1 MDFPGCE
8 KMRYITKDELMKIR
22 EKSLHI
28 NLYKHQSA
36 ILIIDT
42 LIFTGVRVNELI
54 QITPNDLMKKH
65 IIVRGKGNKIRNVA
79 VKPELL
85 FQLKYH
91 IKQNRIPKNQSI
103 FPYSTDGIRKIC
115 QRVSGFSPHVF
126 RHSYA
131 IELLRIGNNIEYVRI
146 QLGHST
152 LQTTQIYLK
161 YAIFDKEYEKL
172 GELFT

>member
-1 MDFPGCE
+1 M
-8 KMRYITKDELMKIR
+8 KYITKDELERIR

-36 ILIIDT
+36 TLIIDT
-42 LIFTGVRVNELI
+42 LILTGVRVNELI
-54 QITPNDLMKKH
+54 QITPNDLLKKH
-65 IIVRGKGNKIRNVA
+65 IIIRGKGNKIRNVA
-79 VKPELL
+79 VHSTLL

-91 IKQNRIPKNQSI
+91 IKQNKIPKNQAI
-103 FPYSTDGIRKIC
+103 FPYTTDGVRKIC
-115 QRVSGFSPHVF
+115 KRVSGFSPHVF

-131 IELLRIGNNIEYVRI
+131 IELLRKGNSIEYVRI

-152 LQTTQIYLK
+152 LLTTQIYLK
-161 YAIFDKEYEKL
+161 YAIFDEQYEKL

>member
-1 MDFPGCE
+1 
-8 KMRYITKDELMKIR
+8 MRYITKNELQEIR

-28 NLYKHQSA
+28 NLYKNQSA
-36 ILIIDT
+36 TLIIDT

-54 QITPNDLMKKH
+54 QITPNDLLKKH
-65 IIVRGKGNKIRNVA
+65 IMIKGKGNKPRNVA
-79 VKPELL
+79 VTSELL

-91 IKQNRIPKNQSI
+91 IKQNRIPDNKSI
-103 FPYSTDGIRKIC
+103 FPYTTDGIRKIC
-115 QRVSGFSPHVF
+115 KRVSNFSPHVF

-131 IELLRIGNNIEYVRI
+131 IELLRRGNNIEYVRI

-161 YAIFDKEYEKL
+161 YAIFDKEYERL